1 MTTNQ
6 MPARPAKM
14 ITVRELTKNFSVTRR
29 SPGMAGALRAL
40 FSPNREEL
48 TAVDHVSFDIAQ
60 GELVGYLGPNGAGKS
75 TTIKMLTGILHPTS
89 GLVQVDGLDPVSQR
103 KETAKRIGVVF
114 GQKTQLWWDLPVG
127 ESFDLLR
134 AIYQIP
140 GGEFQKR
147 LDFFC
152 DLLQL
157 GDFLHQ
163 QTRKL
168 SLGQRMRADLAAALL
183 HKPPV
188 LFLDE
193 PTIGLDILTRDTVR
207 QFIQELNKTEH
218 TTVLLTTHDI
228 QDIEFLARR
237 LILLDRGR
245 VQYDGQIEDFIGSY
259 ANERIVTIHLEA
271 PASPDAFEG
280 YEIARQES
288 AHHFEVKLPADQ
300 STGKLIQ
307 SLAEK
312 GQTIE
317 EIHVRKQDLGDTLKR
332 VYAGQRNVEL

>member
-1 MTTNQ
+1 
-6 MPARPAKM
+6 
-14 ITVRELTKNFSVTRR
+14 
-29 SPGMAGALRAL
+29 MAGALRAL
-40 FSPNREEL
+40 FSPNKEEL
-48 TAVDHVSFDIAQ
+48 TAVDHVSFDIAP

-75 TTIKMLTGILHPTS
+75 TTIKMLTGILHPSS
-89 GLVQVDGLDPVSQR
+89 GFVQVDGLDPVKQR

-140 GGEFQKR
+140 ESDFKKR

-207 QFIQELNKTEH
+207 EFIQELNKTEQ

-237 LILLDRGR
+237 LILLDKGK

-259 ANERIVTIHLEA
+259 ANERIVTIHLEE
-271 PASPDAFEG
+271 PASPKVFDG

-288 AHHFEVKLPADQ
+288 PQHYEVKLPADQ

-307 SLAEK
+307 VLAEK